1 VRSFFAALAT
11 RPPPDDLAAAYWA
24 LASGIEE
31 HGLSAPALAPFD
43 APPPIPAAA
52 IRPWI
57 ESASRHLRTWHAT
70 FAGFRSELDLV
81 LRAIGWLADAAA
93 ALLPR
98 AVGET
103 LVVSPIRPEA
113 EALSFRS
120 DVHGY
125 AFFGM
130 LPLASALRA
139 KAVRALIARTLPSVL
154 SAEDLRDSACREPW
168 TLVEAMFRGHGL
180 DAYARELG

>member
-1 VRSFFAALAT
+1 M
-11 RPPPDDLAAAYWA
+11 
-24 LASGIEE
+24 
-31 HGLSAPALAPFD
+31 
-43 APPPIPAAA
+43 
-52 IRPWI
+52 
-57 ESASRHLRTWHAT
+57 
-70 FAGFRSELDLV
+70 

-93 ALLPR
+93 ALLP
-98 AVGET
+98 ALDGDT
-103 LVVSPIRPEA
+103 LVVPVLRPEA

-139 KAVRALIARTLPSVL
+139 RAVRALIARTLPSVL
-154 SAEDLRDSACREPW
+154 SAEDAEESACRDPW

-180 DAYARELG
+180 DAYARALT